1 MSNYLEVSSVC
12 LALLVTLGVGVGCN
26 QYADDDGRALLG
38 DTGGGGSAD
47 IGVDGSQG
55 PVGIPFLGNGS
66 NSLEAV
72 DVTTV
77 ATGEDGLAFPTDLEF
92 NPANADQLWIVNRED
107 SSAVV
112 IDNAGTDNQSSEKY
126 DGLASD
132 HFMVKPA
139 AIAFGKEGYF
149 ATAQQEDEKTQEPTP
164 ADFMGPALWTA
175 DLDTFDAGHAG
186 HLDMLHN
193 SPNASGAAW
202 DNEGHAYWI
211 FDGYHNSITRYDF
224 GEPHPPGGTDHSDG
238 VVHRYVEGE
247 VSFVDGVPAHLEMKR
262 KESAT
267 TLYIA
272 DTGNN
277 RIAVLDTETGEVGER
292 IYPNYDGGTQ
302 RRVTGAE
309 IKTLIDGET
318 VGLSE
323 PTGLELHE
331 DRLFVSDHATS
342 TIYAF
347 DLDGVLIDKLDVS
360 GALDGGSVMGMSIN
374 SEGELFVVTGQG
386 NRVIRLSGLSE

>member
-1 MSNYLEVSSVC
+1 MSNYLKSFSGCVALSV
-12 LALLVTLGVGVGCN
+12 LMAVGVGCG
-26 QYADDDGRALLG
+26 QSADDGGHSLIG
-38 DTGGGGSAD
+38 DTGGSGSAD
-47 IGVDGSQG
+47 VGVDGSEEPG
-55 PVGIPFLGNGS
+55 GIPLLGNGS
-66 NSLEAV
+66 NSLDAV
-72 DVTTV
+72 DVSTV
-77 ATGEDGLAFPTDLEF
+77 ATGDDGLAIPTDLEF
-92 NPANADQLWIVNRED
+92 NPADAGQLWIVNRED

-112 IDNAGTDNQSSEKY
+112 IDNAGSENQSSEKY
-126 DGLASD
+126 NGLASD

-175 DLDTFDAGHAG
+175 DLDTFDGGHAG

-211 FDGYHNSITRYDF
+211 FDGYHDSITRYDF

-262 KESAT
+262 DESAT
-267 TLYIA
+267 KLYIA

-277 RIAVLDTETGEVGER
+277 RIAVLDTESGEVGER
-292 IYPNYDGGTQ
+292 IYPNYDGSTQ
-302 RRVTGAE
+302 RRVTGAKIE
-309 IKTLIDGET
+309 TLIDGET
-318 VGLSE
+318 AGLSE

-331 DRLFVSDHATS
+331 ERLFVSDHTTS

-347 DLDGVLIDKLDVS
+347 DLDGGLIDKLDIS

-374 SEGELFVVTGQG
+374 SEGELFVATGQG
-386 NRVIRLSGLSE
+386 NRVIRLSASLN